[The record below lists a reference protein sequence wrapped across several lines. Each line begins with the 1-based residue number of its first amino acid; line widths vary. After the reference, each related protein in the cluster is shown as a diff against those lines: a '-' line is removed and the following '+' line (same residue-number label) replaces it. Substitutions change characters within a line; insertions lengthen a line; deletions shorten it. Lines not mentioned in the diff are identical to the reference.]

1 MTRFR
6 KTRVAGALA
15 IVGALALIAAAC
27 AAEDTVAQDAAA
39 AASSAAAS
47 ASTDASSAMA
57 AAQGAQA
64 GADAAD
70 ARAAAAEAEASAAGA
85 TADAAAAAADAAA
98 AAAAEAQAAAELA
111 QATASGSAEAIAE
124 AEAALADAS
133 AAAESASAQA
143 AAAQEEAAAAQAE
156 AAAAQEEAAAAQA
169 EAAAA
174 QAEAAAA
181 QEEAG
186 AAQARA
192 GELEA
197 EAAERAAMEEADFM
211 SPGAGVSVTMARAS
225 WTTEYILG
233 AIWHHLLEE
242 LGYDVSEPADR
253 EMAPAN
259 LYVAMAQGDIDF
271 WASSWYPLHNQWL
284 AAELPDGSLVREH
297 VSPIGEMIVA
307 GGLQGYL
314 TNKSL
319 VDEYGIKTFD
329 QINADPEL
337 IAIYDADDSSPGDGV
352 VQFTGCPED
361 WTCDDVMD
369 EQIAFAGWD
378 NIAQVKAGYDAAFAG
393 VVAAEAEGK
402 AFITYTWTPSAYVAE
417 LVPGGNAIWLA
428 VEESSVLDGSITP
441 EFDQRGAP
449 AAIGPE
455 ACSND
460 PCYLGFTAA
469 DVLVTANDEFLIENP
484 AARTLFRLVTISLV
498 DVALQNLRYNSGEN
512 TTEDVNRHASEWIEA
527 NRAQVDEWLQ
537 AAREAAA

>member
-15 IVGALALIAAAC
+15 IIGALALIGAAC

-39 AASSAAAS
+39 AASSAASAAS
-47 ASTDASSAMA
+47 SDASSALA

-98 AAAAEAQAAAELA
+98 AAAAEAQAAAGLA
-111 QATASGSAEAIAE
+111 QATASGSADAIAE
-124 AEAALADAS
+124 AEAALAAAQD
-133 AAAESASAQA
+133 AAEAASSQ
-143 AAAQEEAAAAQAE
+143 AAAAQAE
-156 AAAAQEEAAAAQA
+156 AEAAQAEAASAQAEAAAAQA

-174 QAEAAAA
+174 QAEAGAA
-181 QEEAG
+181 QE
-186 AAQARA
+186 RA

-197 EAAERAAMEEADFM
+197 EAAERAAMEEADFL

-233 AIWHHLLEE
+233 AVYHHLLEE

-297 VSPIGEMIVA
+297 VSPIGELIVA

-329 QINADPEL
+329 QINSDPEL
-337 IAIYDADDSSPGDGV
+337 VAIYDADDSSPGDGV

-378 NIAQVKAGYDAAFAG
+378 NVAQVKAGYDAAFAG

-428 VEESSVLDGSITP
+428 IEESSVLDGSITP
-441 EFDQRGAP
+441 EFDQRGDP

-460 PCYLGFTAA
+460 PCYLGFVAA

-484 AARTLFRLVTISLV
+484 AARTLFRLAKISLV

-512 TTEDVNRHASEWIEA
+512 TTEDVNRHASEWIEE